1 MTFFDIL
8 TSVVALLAIV
18 AGWRKGLVKQLF
30 AVIGI
35 VAAMVLATSFGERVG
50 ELVGLSGKVAMV
62 GGFVALFVLTLIGVS
77 LLGSL
82 LRKTL
87 EAVGVGSLDTI
98 GGIVLSLIK
107 YALLLGVVYMFIDTI
122 NDEYHFMSKQM
133 TRASVSFEPLC
144 EATRAM
150 LRWFESLIK

>member
-35 VAAMVLATSFGERVG
+35 VAAMFLATSFGERVG

-62 GGFVALFVLTLIGVS
+62 GDGINDAPALTTADIGIAIGAGTDIAIDAADVVPA
-77 LLGSL
+77 GIL
-82 LRKTL
+82 LRS
-87 EAVGVGSLDTI
+87 VFV
-98 GGIVLSLIK
+98 
-107 YALLLGVVYMFIDTI
+107 F
-122 NDEYHFMSKQM
+122 
-133 TRASVSFEPLC
+133 RA
-144 EATRAM
+144 
-150 LRWFESLIK
+150 